1 MDELT
6 AAGIT
11 DPDLRA
17 SYEECKRLNAL
28 HGKTYYL
35 ATLLLPKA
43 KRPFV
48 HALYGFAR
56 YADEIVDD
64 LASELSVE
72 EKAEVLSKWGNGVL
86 ADLKKGISQD
96 HVGRA
101 LIDTVKR
108 FDIPHEHFEAFLHS
122 MTMDL
127 TVQEYESYEDLLEYV
142 YGSAAVIG
150 LEMVPIL
157 GPLHN
162 DAFEAA
168 KKLGIAFQLAN
179 FIRDVDEDLDRGR
192 VYLPLKELGQFGVTR
207 EMLEERVLDLPMREA
222 DVAIRMKEPSQADL
236 IRKRLMGVRMRL
248 YASPDYLA
256 KHGTPERIED
266 VAQHRL
272 ICQNPTA
279 HQVGAGAMLVA
290 HLMSYEP
297 RSTLK
302 VNNYFGVLQGVLSN
316 LGVGV
321 LPDYLTQD
329 FPNLSRVMPE
339 VESAEVPVFLAY
351 PEELRHS
358 KRVSAFR
365 DFVQEEIISYRKQL
379 KDQAVS

>member
-1 MDELT
+1 VDELT

-28 HGKTYYL
+28 HGKTYFL

-64 LASELSVE
+64 LASELSIE
-72 EKAEVLSKWGNGVL
+72 EKAEALSTWGDGVLS
-86 ADLKKGISQD
+86 DLKKGTSDD

-127 TVQEYESYEDLLEYV
+127 TVQEYETYEDLLEYV

-192 VYLPLKELGQFGVTR
+192 VYLPIKELAQFGVTR
-207 EMLEERVLDLPMREA
+207 EMLEERVL
-222 DVAIRMKEPSQADL
+222 
-236 IRKRLMGVRMRL
+236 
-248 YASPDYLA
+248 
-256 KHGTPERIED
+256 TPEIIEALKFQIAR
-266 VAQHRL
+266 VRQL
-272 ICQNPTA
+272 QNEAAP
-279 HQVGAGAMLVA
+279 GIAML
-290 HLMSYEP
+290 EP
-297 RSTLK
+297 T
-302 VNNYFGVLQGVLSN
+302 
-316 LGVGV
+316 
-321 LPDYLTQD
+321 
-329 FPNLSRVMPE
+329 SRPCIEAASILYCGIVDE
-339 VESAEVPVFLAY
+339 VEKIGYDIFNQRAKTSTPRRIRVAGTAFI
-351 PEELRHS
+351 
-358 KRVSAFR
+358 KR
-365 DFVQEEIISYRKQL
+365 QLISR
-379 KDQAVS
+379 

>member
-1 MDELT
+1 MDELA

-17 SYEECKRLNAL
+17 SYAECKRLNAL
-28 HGKTYYL
+28 HGKTYFL

-64 LASELSVE
+64 LASELSIE
-72 EKAEVLSKWGNGVL
+72 EKADALSNWGNGVL
-86 ADLKKGISQD
+86 ADLKKGTSDD

-108 FDIPHEHFEAFLHS
+108 FDIQHEHFEAFLHS

-127 TVQEYESYEDLLEYV
+127 TVQEYETYEDLLEYV

-192 VYLPLKELGQFGVTR
+192 VYLPIKELAQFGVSR
-207 EMLEERVLDLPMREA
+207 EMLEERVSTPEIVEA
-222 DVAIRMKEPSQADL
+222 LKFQIARVRQLQAEAAPGIAMLEATSRPCIQAASTLYCGIVDEVEK
-236 IRKRLMGVRMRL
+236 IGYDIFNQRAKTSTARRMR
-248 YASPDYLA
+248 
-256 KHGTPERIED
+256 
-266 VAQHRL
+266 V
-272 ICQNPTA
+272 
-279 HQVGAGAMLVA
+279 AGAAFM
-290 HLMSYEP
+290 
-297 RSTLK
+297 
-302 VNNYFGVLQGVLSN
+302 
-316 LGVGV
+316 
-321 LPDYLTQD
+321 
-329 FPNLSRVMPE
+329 
-339 VESAEVPVFLAY
+339 
-351 PEELRHS
+351 
-358 KRVSAFR
+358 KRV
-365 DFVQEEIISYRKQL
+365 L
-379 KDQAVS
+379 VSR

>member
-1 MDELT
+1 VDELT

-17 SYEECKRLNAL
+17 SYAECKRLNAL
-28 HGKTYYL
+28 HGKTYFL

-64 LASELSVE
+64 LASELSVT
-72 EKAEVLSKWGNGVL
+72 EKAEALSTWGNTVL
-86 ADLKKGISQD
+86 ADLKKGTSQD

-101 LIDTVKR
+101 LIDTVNR

-150 LEMVPIL
+150 LQMVPIL

-162 DAFEAA
+162 DAFAA
-168 KKLGIAFQLAN
+168 AEKLGIAFQLAN

-192 VYLPLKELGQFGVTR
+192 VYLPIKELAQFGVTR
-207 EMLEERVLDLPMREA
+207 EMLEERVL
-222 DVAIRMKEPSQADL
+222 
-236 IRKRLMGVRMRL
+236 
-248 YASPDYLA
+248 
-256 KHGTPERIED
+256 TPEIIEALKFQIAR
-266 VAQHRL
+266 VRQLQAEAAPG
-272 ICQNPTA
+272 I
-279 HQVGAGAMLVA
+279 AMLEA
-290 HLMSYEP
+290 TSRPCIEAA
-297 RSTLK
+297 STLYCGI
-302 VNNYFGVLQGVLSN
+302 V
-316 LGVGV
+316 
-321 LPDYLTQD
+321 D
-329 FPNLSRVMPE
+329 E
-339 VESAEVPVFLAY
+339 VEKIGYDIFNQRAKT
-351 PEELRHS
+351 S
-358 KRVSAFR
+358 KARRIRVAGKAFIKR
-365 DFVQEEIISYRKQL
+365 QFISR
-379 KDQAVS
+379 

>member
-17 SYEECKRLNAL
+17 SYAECKRLNAL
-28 HGKTYYL
+28 HGKTYFL

-72 EKAEVLSKWGNGVL
+72 EKAQALSTWGDAVL
-86 ADLKKGISQD
+86 ADLKKGTSAD

-127 TVQEYESYEDLLEYV
+127 TVQEYETYEDLLEYV

-162 DAFEAA
+162 DAYEAA

-192 VYLPLKELGQFGVTR
+192 VYLPIKELVQFGVTR
-207 EMLEERVLDLPMREA
+207 EMLEERVL
-222 DVAIRMKEPSQADL
+222 
-236 IRKRLMGVRMRL
+236 
-248 YASPDYLA
+248 
-256 KHGTPERIED
+256 TPEIIEALKFQIARVRQLQAEAAPGIAMLEATSRPCIQAASTLYCGIVDEVEKIGYDIFNQRAKTTTARRIR
-266 VAQHRL
+266 V
-272 ICQNPTA
+272 
-279 HQVGAGAMLVA
+279 AGAA
-290 HLMSYEP
+290 FIKRHLI
-297 RSTLK
+297 
-302 VNNYFGVLQGVLSN
+302 
-316 LGVGV
+316 
-321 LPDYLTQD
+321 
-329 FPNLSRVMPE
+329 SR
-339 VESAEVPVFLAY
+339 
-351 PEELRHS
+351 
-358 KRVSAFR
+358 
-365 DFVQEEIISYRKQL
+365 
-379 KDQAVS
+379 